1 MMESLLI
8 VLGCLFALY
17 GAMGLVVVWLFPRSS
32 VLPVWG
38 RGLLGRMEPT
48 RRNRTLMCLWNLF
61 FGAFIALSSSG
72 HHFLGSVAAVAFLV
86 VAVTS
91 IVIRSGPASQA

>member
-1 MMESLLI
+1 MTDSLLI

-17 GAMGLVVVWLFPRSS
+17 GAIGLVVVWLFPRSS

-48 RRNRTLMCLWNLF
+48 RKNRTLMCLWSLF
-61 FGAFIALSSSG
+61 FGGFIALSFSG

-86 VAVTS
+86 VGVIS
-91 IVIRSGPASQA
+91 LVIRSRPASQA